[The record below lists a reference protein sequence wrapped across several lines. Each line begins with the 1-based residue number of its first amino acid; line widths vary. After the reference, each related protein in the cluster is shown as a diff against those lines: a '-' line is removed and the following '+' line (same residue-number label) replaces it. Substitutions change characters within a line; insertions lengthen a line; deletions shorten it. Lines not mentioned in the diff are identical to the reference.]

1 MKLYYTPGACSLA
14 VHIALRLAGQAFEL
28 ERVDSTTKTTAGGA
42 DFRAVNAR
50 GYVPALVLDDGEVI
64 TEAPAVLQYIA
75 DTAPQAGLAPAPAT
89 LARTRLQ
96 EVLNFISS
104 ELHKAFK
111 PFFAGTPIA
120 DADRPAAEQAVAN
133 RMGFAEALLSDG
145 RPFLVGN
152 RVTVAD
158 TYLFA
163 VANWCNFIDID
174 LGRWPNV
181 AALVERI
188 GALPATREAMAAEG
202 LTG

>member
-14 VHIALRLAGQAFEL
+14 VHIALRLAGLSFEL
-28 ERVDSTTKTTAGGA
+28 ERVDPATKTTAGGA

-50 GYVPALVLDDGEVI
+50 GYVPALVLDGGDVI

-75 DTAPQAGLAPAPAT
+75 DHTPGAGLAPAPAT

-111 PFFAGTPIA
+111 PFFTGSPIA
-120 DADRPAAEQAVAN
+120 DADRPAAVQAVAN
-133 RMGFAEALLSDG
+133 RMGFAEALLADG
-145 RPFLVGN
+145 RQFLVGD
-152 RVTVAD
+152 RITVAD

-163 VANWCNFIDID
+163 IANWCNFIDID
-174 LGRWPNV
+174 LGPWPNV
-181 AALVERI
+181 AALVQRV